1 MAVRSKQFEKQL
13 ERERKQ
19 VIGKFVEFH
28 RTVALFAFRR
38 ILDRSP
44 VWSGRFRG
52 SNTIQIGS
60 ADTATQGAPLGLPNW
75 PTPVARALQV
85 RAPSMAEARRKLTGL
100 RPFQSI
106 VINNSLPYAGAIEN
120 GHSAQA
126 PIGVY
131 KLALLDANTRFRN
144 VKLGRVS

>member
-1 MAVRSKQFEKQL
+1 MATNAKQFTVQL
-13 ERERKQ
+13 DRERRM

-28 RTVALFAFRR
+28 RTLSLFALRR

-60 ADTATQGAPLGLPNW
+60 ADTTVQGIPLGLPNW
-75 PTPVARALQV
+75 PEPVGRTLQV
-85 RAPSMAEARRKLTGL
+85 RAPSMSEARRRLTGL
-100 RPFQSI
+100 KPFQN
-106 VINNSLPYAGAIEN
+106 VFINNSLPYASAIEN

-131 KLALLDANTRFRN
+131 KLALLDAEIRFRR